1 MNFWEGSD
9 MTVYPCHKDYCGHS
23 MELGL
28 DDVILE
34 AERSAKRPIPRTSK
48 RWLMPQIKNVTV
60 GMGRPEEI

>member
-1 MNFWEGSD
+1 

-48 RWLMPQIKNVTV
+48 R
-60 GMGRPEEI
+60 